1 MKISNRNLMQVCTK
15 IRINSSK
22 NRYLMQI
29 CTKIRINIC
38 TIQKK
43 AVPLQA
49 IYERCSEKIYVHS
62 IFGVSDGSAAGD
74 GG

>member
-1 MKISNRNLMQVCTK
+1 LYDFFWIF
-15 IRINSSK
+15 
-22 NRYLMQI
+22 
-29 CTKIRINIC
+29 
-38 TIQKK
+38 QKK

-62 IFGVSDGSAAGD
+62 IFGMSDGSAAGD